1 MLFSRTIKV
10 TACKISPFH
19 VVTLTR
25 RVIKGVLSDTGVGV
39 SEEPASGNL
48 SVSDVPPVEEPPS
61 ENLPKPYV
69 SSIEEPDSESLQ
81 MYRTCF

>member
-39 SEEPASGNL
+39 SEEP
-48 SVSDVPPVEEPPS
+48 PS

-69 SSIEEPDSESLQ
+69 SSIEEPHSESLQ
-81 MYRTCF
+81 MYNVLQCSSK

>member
-25 RVIKGVLSDTGVGV
+25 LVIKGVLSDTGV
-39 SEEPASGNL
+39 SEEPASGDL
-48 SVSDVPPVEEPPS
+48 SVPDVPPVKEPPS
-61 ENLPKPYV
+61 ENLPKPHV
-69 SSIEEPDSESLQ
+69 
-81 MYRTCF
+81 F